1 MKIAYLPTEFYKP
14 PLSEV
19 EKGVEAFKA
28 ETKALGAGGLALA
41 AQGLQNIIPDAVEPG
56 LLQKGKEWGLR
67 KSEEIM
73 SAHQADPRMQ
83 ARIQRVEDIK
93 SATDAKDW
101 ALYQGTKGLLNVAT
115 MALGGGIGAG
125 LARGAV
131 KEGVKRYAKAEVGK
145 RVGQTLVTKAGQ
157 KAAQQQINTAMARG
171 AIAGGAASSFLMEG
185 GESYSSLVND
195 EGHSSEEAFLPAFT
209 VGVVNAALDVVPGV
223 IAAKYVGKTLK
234 EIKGGLKSQ
243 ILKDPTLAK
252 KVVHVAKQ
260 AAKGA
265 AGGVALEGVTEGLQ
279 ELVQIAGERWAA
291 ETNIFAELSPEQQSR
306 VLNAAA
312 AGGLTGGLLGGV
324 GGTFRG
330 VGEAAMAE
338 QEVPPS
344 PPPPPASPTVE
355 APAPQGP
362 PGALPAPVLEGEFIE
377 GEQPPPPPPPQA
389 GRQGQTVD
397 PDFAGLPPPQQQLP
411 PPQGQLPPPPGAP
424 PFELTPPEAPPEG
437 PAPVPPAPAEPNP
450 GQMELDLQV
459 PRAPLFER
467 LVPPETET
475 ESDPNYFYHATSIEN
490 LQDIITSGQLDIFSP
505 DYGTDQSRWPDDG
518 EEPRSYWRPDA
529 ASTASFAPEYGKPV
543 VVRAKKTDAFKREGA
558 GDFYRQDVLPA
569 EELEV
574 LTKDGWEPLA
584 SQIQRPVEETP
595 TEQPRPELVLTPPEA
610 PMEETPVQEA
620 PVPQLADP
628 QQLELDPQQLS
639 PVQPLNEKTRPE
651 WETWLRNS
659 KLAGEEVLTN
669 KSLDELSKFPS
680 DVAIRFRELI
690 DTYDSGQISKS
701 EYRTKAA
708 ALYKEARGTD
718 TKPENTTPAPTE
730 NVSLAETDLST
741 EERTRLGVLSTLER
755 WGDLTDE
762 QRPVLDDLRRRAGP
776 EETAPEVAPVVTK
789 EYSFQPVTSR
799 ERLTE
804 VRTKDY
810 KYFATRGS
818 AKAGVTKFL
827 KDNPWYKPEE
837 VVIEPRDEG
846 FVGVLVKQGERLVP
860 TDREILENPKGA
872 PLQKAENILNKLS
885 AMYKVDEGAA
895 RRLALDLTD
904 VVMPAPYG
912 TAKRDAQVKKSEEF
926 YEKLVKEKLEP
937 TERRKFLYE
946 LLKVASAL
954 PEGQR
959 PVDWQSVF
967 TKDLGEEVSNPAFD
981 PIWDRLYDGKLE
993 NLDPSGMELKAGS
1006 LAVMAKVSPMDVLR
1020 DMQTRVRKLVSG
1032 VDWLKFD
1039 SLPPAQRER
1048 LLPYRS
1054 IYQKVDAMGVL
1065 ASLRQ
1070 ALQEDA
1076 ATAQPATDILDRSMG
1091 STYNPVTAGIAP
1103 RAPAAP
1109 PAPPAPVQAPTNK
1122 TPLDVLAESYGL
1134 DYKVAQG
1141 LGFTEEELRA
1151 KAPAGGAPF
1160 RIEGG
1165 TVRLEYVLNKLREN
1179 GFDVQSPEDIVRLV
1193 RGQLNP
1199 QTTTPDVGQAPGVGT
1214 PGATTLRN
1222 QTLEQLETA
1231 PASEPKTEGLLQE
1244 QAKALYLDGHITES
1258 RYRDVRD
1265 ALLRKEYGRV
1275 EKYLDEID
1283 GIAAVGG
1290 DARNAQVAL
1299 SSSRKTAQMR
1309 VDLRRML
1316 ALNSQAAYEGGYVQ
1330 TSIKETLQNS
1340 FDAVKKIAKKLGGT
1354 GRITVRLDRTART
1367 VSIEDNG
1374 VGMSQ
1379 KEVHDYFLTLGGT
1392 GKGGVG
1398 SSGGMGLAKGQF
1410 LTGAEWFELTT
1421 TKGGKTTTLRATP
1434 DEIIDGDAETITEE
1448 TSRPSGTVLTL
1459 KVPLNYTTSSGEE
1472 RYITFPYNPEN
1483 IDVFTKPLLGPVEVA
1498 LVTEDG
1504 EKILPIGKHFDVEKN
1519 GTPFLTKVKFSWG
1532 TADIYFGKERKEYPS
1547 QFVLSD
1553 GIFQFHLRLR
1563 TPDYE
1568 TVPYDIIVNVVSAVD
1583 TKDSRYP
1590 FNNTRE
1596 AFRSSIQEDE
1606 QALRKY
1612 LIQIASGLASNEVAE
1627 TFQNFKQLPRSKST
1641 RGVEL
1646 TPEEQAKGR
1655 EVLKEFVKEPPKKK
1669 ANPLASVPKT
1679 VVVGG
1684 GKVEGPKGEQLLKNE
1699 SKEKESMEA
1708 DPNVLERKG
1717 IELEEGMDRSKP
1729 VFHNNTSVD
1738 YIAVHGEEA
1747 AGFFADLGSVVVDFV
1762 EVLGEVGGWTYQ
1774 KFAASEKDSR
1784 VFGGVSIDKSYYG
1797 VHLKAAFTAIF
1808 LNPLHVRE
1816 AKTLAG
1822 LANAMYL
1829 TLVHEGAHHNN
1840 MGHNEFHTS
1849 ELHRLFNVL
1858 ADSGRDIEIK
1868 EKLGDT
1874 LYKYRNIY
1882 RKMRE
1887 TFNESTTRNVAKP
1900 LNETSKHN
1908 AAPAQPVLEG
1918 RDQRT
1923 TETTAGPGPEEL
1935 RGGDGITLESRPE
1948 DGGGVGGN
1956 ARGARTRTVSRAE
1969 FEWVVARELG
1979 RNWLRRAIN
1988 LGLLRINETSAPDA
2002 PSGIFDP
2009 ATGVMTINLDK
2020 IPVNENVLGLLLH
2033 EAGAHAGLEAMIGP
2047 GFVEMVEQVRRLAN
2061 AGNSVA
2067 RRAMLKALQEVADR
2081 FGVSHELRTLEGDA
2095 LQAEI
2100 NRVQGLLGENATAV
2114 AHLRQEQLAYYTQF
2128 AAQSPDGLFRR
2139 VVNAVKAWFMGTEFG
2154 KALAAAGLTPQLS
2167 DGLMVA
2173 LAVRA
2178 AQQQVR
2184 LTEET
2189 AHLRADGRV
2198 TEGARVFQSAVW
2210 HAGPMD
2216 HATGLVMES
2225 RPDYIDEDG
2234 VPVSTIQLVDDQL
2247 AKELDAGETITLY
2260 RAMALIDG
2268 KLYPPMSA
2276 KITDESGKL
2285 ALRSPEPIGKWQQA
2299 EERPD
2304 LVPTDG
2310 RYKGQFPLKKPGGGT
2325 TWALYAP
2332 YFHASPLP
2340 LNDQFTAAY
2349 KNDGVDR
2356 PQIVTVEVEVP
2367 ASEMTSGYQARGS
2380 VKKVGP
2386 NSWNSGVVASKL
2398 PGGREVF
2405 LSRYL
2410 KIKRIV
2416 PDAEVAQK
2424 IAEIVIP
2431 NRLQIPENTVTP
2443 QLRVELE
2450 KQGVRIAPKGTRG
2463 DDIRYS
2469 ERDPLPTTQ
2478 IKPAVEPNILE
2489 SRPGSTPDSPIWFS
2503 PLGVAVAGLKQN
2515 KAPAAQWRQTIL
2527 QQNKDGRWTP
2537 KLPGVRVEEIEDLG
2551 LLEWL
2556 DAKQGSV
2563 TKEEIL
2569 RFVEQGGPKL
2579 EEVVKTDAEE
2589 VVGTDAEQR
2598 VRYWL
2603 EGGAGRRGPFWTV
2616 EEAESWRVDGDELVK
2631 ELGASVPRHARYQ
2644 TPGGENYRE
2653 LLLKLPAARSDN
2665 YHSSHWSEPNVV
2677 VHIRFNE
2684 RKDAEGRRVLFV
2696 EEVQS
2701 DWAQEG
2707 KKYGYGLSVQE
2718 AKELEELLAWHEEH
2732 ASFEADMERAE
2743 RLNEMTEEEAEAFV
2757 LSAAEQTRENNL
2769 DRIAELKQ
2777 KKQHATPLT
2786 PFKSTSSWA
2795 MLGMKRAIRWAVDNG
2810 FDQVAWTTGETQV
2823 QRYPENPPNG
2833 PWQKGMEGFYD
2844 QILPAEV
2851 NKFLRKHRVK
2861 VRLGEV
2867 QPGQTAWTLD
2877 IPPSLREEAQGGM
2890 PLYSIWD
2897 FVKDPAKA
2905 VFGAVGHN
2913 VNNLSRYEKFR
2924 SYIQDRFFLMK
2935 EHQRKEYF
2943 AVLNGVKLKAL
2954 GRGREDALSALNDP
2968 ANNFPPG
2975 AKVEFLPSETP
2986 LPESQMVHETFE
2998 EAPKRKADRRQQMK
3012 ERYLDP
3018 MLRLAGKYGITLD
3031 ELDALAYA
3039 RHAPEAN
3046 ERLRRVTAK
3055 SWFNEMLGEMSGA
3068 HRAEFLKKKKAM
3080 LAATQ
3085 GDRKARQR
3093 GYLELIE
3100 GTAAQGYQD
3109 GAKYKA
3115 SSKTLL
3121 RWNAFYEK
3129 PSGMS
3134 EQESQELLQQFDPA
3148 HVDEIFTLFDEMNR
3162 SVVAQLVAGGV
3173 LTQEQAARWT
3183 GAYKHYATLH
3193 RASYEHEGTSHG
3205 GGMSVGKAA
3214 RVRHGSA
3221 EIAVDVF
3228 TSTVESM
3235 ERAMNLIENNR
3246 VMNVLKNFLDAN
3258 PDPTF
3263 MDVVRKDQ
3271 VHYLDKEGSVVVGSA
3286 KGRGQHE
3293 AVGFKDGKMFIIRA
3307 KNNEKARA
3315 VIAALNNIDGPRLG
3329 PIMSSFMTVTKFMS
3343 AMSTSWSPEFFFVNA
3358 PRDFLES
3365 LYNVQDAD
3373 GAKVWKEM
3381 VSGYAKSARAL
3392 HRVFRARSNGKPI
3405 PQGEWEQWVRAF
3417 EQNGGPTG
3425 WMDVF
3430 ESTEKHRNALETRM
3444 KELHPKANFHKGLRS
3459 VIDWVEDYNAIAENV
3474 IRLSLFKALVGDLN
3488 NPKIPIRRATSIAKN
3503 LTVNFNRRGT
3513 AGPALNALYM
3523 FANAGIQGSV
3533 RIIGALKNS
3542 STVRKMVVATVV
3554 MSMIVDQINRA
3565 MDDDEEYDKIP
3576 AHIKERNLVFM
3587 NPFGGHAVL
3596 IPAPWG
3602 YNVFWRMGQVI
3613 SEGIEASQGNMRG
3626 WTPGGAALDMT
3637 SVIFNAF
3644 MPIHG
3649 PTLAQTLTPSPL
3661 RPLTQIVENK
3671 DAFGQKLKPEPFP
3684 GQVIPE
3690 TQQYW
3695 SNASAASKML
3705 TELLGRGTG
3714 GDDVT
3719 SGLIDI
3725 SPAWTDAIA
3734 KELTGAVGRQIL
3746 TLTSL
3751 PFKAAAGEAE
3761 VRDMPV
3767 LRKFVAFPSDAQ
3779 ETAMYH
3785 DRVAQVLDAERR
3797 LAAYMEGPRRD
3808 VERAQELRREAAP
3821 LLQMGPQVK
3830 DVERQLKSLRTRLKA
3845 AEARGDQMQ
3854 VETIKEKMELV
3865 RQRFNQKWEQRVM

>member
-265 AGGVALEGVTEGLQ
+265 AGGVAMEGVTEGLQ

-1076 ATAQPATDILDRSMG
+1076 ATAQPATDILDRAAA
-1091 STYNPVTAGIAP
+1091 STYNPVAAGIAP
-1103 RAPAAP
+1103 WVPQATAPAAP
-1109 PAPPAPVQAPTNK
+1109 LPPVQAPTNK
-1122 TPLDVLAESYGL
+1122 TPLDVLVESYGL
-1134 DYKVAQG
+1134 NRKVAKE

-1151 KAPAGGAPF
+1151 KAPAGGTPF
-1160 RIEGG
+1160 KFEGG
-1165 TVRLEYVLNKLREN
+1165 TVRPEYVLNKLREN

-1193 RGQLNP
+1193 RGQLGAENIPFESRVWHAGPNQWEPEPGFPRGRPWLDKVGTGEGGQMFGWGWYSAENEEVSGPEGQYARQFSRALQRDNP
-1199 QTTTPDVGQAPGVGT
+1199 PMYAGQPIDSYDGPTQLVLEAYRDSGTKNRLKALEVLQVNRDAAEASHYLNDQMGELAPDLSQYDEAIRLFDQIDPAKLELPTAPVYRLDIPDQHISRMLQWEKPLSEQTGEVKEALLPLAEYDSVEEVAFFPAISGNVRAIGRNEYGVGRT
-1214 PGATTLRN
+1214 QAEAIDSLFGTVR
-1222 QTLEQLETA
+1222 
-1231 PASEPKTEGLLQE
+1231 ASELYDRLQRT
-1244 QAKALYLDGHITES
+1244 LP
-1258 RYRDVRD
+1258 
-1265 ALLRKEYGRV
+1265 
-1275 EKYLDEID
+1275 
-1283 GIAAVGG
+1283 
-1290 DARNAQVAL
+1290 QV
-1299 SSSRKTAQMR
+1299 
-1309 VDLRRML
+1309 
-1316 ALNSQAAYEGGYVQ
+1316 
-1330 TSIKETLQNS
+1330 
-1340 FDAVKKIAKKLGGT
+1340 
-1354 GRITVRLDRTART
+1354 
-1367 VSIEDNG
+1367 
-1374 VGMSQ
+1374 
-1379 KEVHDYFLTLGGT
+1379 
-1392 GKGGVG
+1392 KG
-1398 SSGGMGLAKGQF
+1398 
-1410 LTGAEWFELTT
+1410 E
-1421 TKGGKTTTLRATP
+1421 
-1434 DEIIDGDAETITEE
+1434 
-1448 TSRPSGTVLTL
+1448 
-1459 KVPLNYTTSSGEE
+1459 
-1472 RYITFPYNPEN
+1472 
-1483 IDVFTKPLLGPVEVA
+1483 
-1498 LVTEDG
+1498 
-1504 EKILPIGKHFDVEKN
+1504 H
-1519 GTPFLTKVKFSWG
+1519 
-1532 TADIYFGKERKEYPS
+1532 
-1547 QFVLSD
+1547 
-1553 GIFQFHLRLR
+1553 
-1563 TPDYE
+1563 
-1568 TVPYDIIVNVVSAVD
+1568 
-1583 TKDSRYP
+1583 
-1590 FNNTRE
+1590 
-1596 AFRSSIQEDE
+1596 
-1606 QALRKY
+1606 
-1612 LIQIASGLASNEVAE
+1612 
-1627 TFQNFKQLPRSKST
+1627 
-1641 RGVEL
+1641 
-1646 TPEEQAKGR
+1646 
-1655 EVLKEFVKEPPKKK
+1655 PKKK
-1669 ANPLASVPKT
+1669 VSEYLRSLGI
-1679 VVVGG
+1679 VGN
-1684 GKVEGPKGEQLLKNE
+1684 KYEDQ
-1699 SKEKESMEA
+1699 
-1708 DPNVLERKG
+1708 
-1717 IELEEGMDRSKP
+1717 
-1729 VFHNNTSVD
+1729 
-1738 YIAVHGEEA
+1738 
-1747 AGFFADLGSVVVDFV
+1747 GS
-1762 EVLGEVGGWTYQ
+1762 
-1774 KFAASEKDSR
+1774 
-1784 VFGGVSIDKSYYG
+1784 
-1797 VHLKAAFTAIF
+1797 
-1808 LNPLHVRE
+1808 
-1816 AKTLAG
+1816 
-1822 LANAMYL
+1822 
-1829 TLVHEGAHHNN
+1829 
-1840 MGHNEFHTS
+1840 
-1849 ELHRLFNVL
+1849 
-1858 ADSGRDIEIK
+1858 
-1868 EKLGDT
+1868 
-1874 LYKYRNIY
+1874 
-1882 RKMRE
+1882 
-1887 TFNESTTRNVAKP
+1887 
-1900 LNETSKHN
+1900 
-1908 AAPAQPVLEG
+1908 
-1918 RDQRT
+1918 
-1923 TETTAGPGPEEL
+1923 
-1935 RGGDGITLESRPE
+1935 
-1948 DGGGVGGN
+1948 
-1956 ARGARTRTVSRAE
+1956 RGARDKTYNYVVWDQEVLDEVGRNHFDHQTDERLEARPSATRTVSMDE
-1969 FEWVVARELG
+1969 FVREAAALG

-1988 LGLLRINETSAPDA
+1988 LGLLKVNETSAPNA

-2020 IPVNENVLGLLLH
+2020 IPVGENALGVLLH

-2047 GFVEMVEQVRRLAN
+2047 GFAEMVEQVRGLTN

-2285 ALRSPEPIGKWQQA
+2285 ALRNPEPIGKWQQA

-2718 AKELEELLAWHEEH
+2718 AKELEELLAWHKEH

-2890 PLYSIWD
+2890 PLYSMWD